1 MREEALKLEKVK
13 KSCKTTA
20 KVAQVL
26 EIIVIVAFALCIV
39 GAVICFCTRNE
50 IDNSMIQIMTQ
61 TGDAT
66 LENGYA
72 SFDTDTQIGGLLSFS
87 FNSEKL
93 IEAGEYGLLSAVYCL
108 MGAILCAVAAAIFD
122 LIRRIFKLI
131 MASET
136 PFDEG
141 VLKKIKV
148 LFIIICVAILVTSG
162 LGEAVLAALILRSIY
177 TILDYGFTLQ
187 KQVDETI

>member
-50 IDNSMIQIMTQ
+50 IDNGMTQRMAQ
-61 TGDAT
+61 TGDGM
-66 LENGYA
+66 GYA
-72 SFDTDTQIGGLLSFS
+72 SFDTDTQIGGLLSFTVD
-87 FNSEKL
+87 SEKL
-93 IEAGEYGLLSAVYCL
+93 VEAGEYGLLSAVYCL
-108 MGAILCAVAAAIFD
+108 MGAIVCAVAAVIFD

-148 LFIIICVAILVTSG
+148 LFIIICVAILFTSG

-177 TILDYGFTLQ
+177 NILDYGFTLQ